1 MFENRTDKETFVFPS
16 NFCWPFPSHP
26 QQTDLSLFYVH
37 FLKSSV
43 PVAPEELTEN

>member
-26 QQTDLSLFYVH
+26 QQTDLSVLCTF
-37 FLKSSV
+37 S
-43 PVAPEELTEN
+43 EEFSACCSRRTD